1 LKQSKFDPCL
11 FIGPEVMCIV
21 YVNDLNFWSRDVA
34 KIDKVGMELCKLGVV
49 LEQEDNA
56 AGFLGVS
63 MERDSS
69 NGLLELKQTGLMK
82 ELLKLWVW
90 MMGMLA

>member
-1 LKQSKFDPCL
+1 
-11 FIGPEVMCIV
+11 
-21 YVNDLNFWSRDVA
+21 
-34 KIDKVGMELCKLGVV
+34 MELCKLGVA

-69 NGLLELKQTGLMK
+69 TGLLELKQTGLIK
-82 ELLKLWVW
+82 ESWKLWVW
-90 MMGMLA
+90 TMGMLV

>member
-1 LKQSKFDPCL
+1 MSTIL
-11 FIGPEVMCIV
+11 F
-21 YVNDLNFWSRDVA
+21 LSRDVA
-34 KIDKVGMELCKLGVV
+34 KIDKVGMELCKLGVGV
-49 LEQEDNA
+49 ALEQEDNA

-63 MERDSS
+63 MEHDSS
-69 NGLLELKQTGLMK
+69 TGLLELKLKQTGLMK